1 MLRHECGY
9 ELDLLCKRCGTPLLY
24 ENRQGIFC
32 PSCGRKVT
40 LVCHR
45 CGKKW

>member
-9 ELDLLCKRCGTPLLY
+9 ELDLRCRQCGAHLLH
-24 ENRQGIFC
+24 EPRLGIFC
-32 PSCGRKVT
+32 PSCGRRVT